1 MLMTIEKTRDFYKTY
16 DDLCDCA
23 YCRNYIREVKKA
35 YPDLDLYL
43 EQIGV
48 DIEKPFETMPGE
60 PENGFI
66 EYFGVQYIVIGD
78 KKNFSTR
85 KFGEVAIRLAKSY
98 PDPNLDGKYYVVELG
113 PIKLEWTIGEEL

>member
-1 MLMTIEKTRDFYKTY
+1 MTIEKTRDFYKTY

-48 DIEKPFETMPGE
+48 DIEKLFETMPGE

-66 EYFGVQYIVIGD
+66 EYFSVQYIVIGD

-98 PDPNLDGKYYVVELG
+98 PDPNLGGKYYVVELG
-113 PIKLEWTIGEEL
+113 PIKLEWKMGE

>member
-1 MLMTIEKTRDFYKTY
+1 MSIKETRDFYEKY
-16 DDLCDCA
+16 DDICNCA
-23 YCRNYIREVKKA
+23 YCRNYIREIKKS
-35 YPDLDLYL
+35 YPNLDLYL
-43 EQIGV
+43 DKIGV

-60 PENGFI
+60 PESGFI

-85 KFGEVAIRLAKSY
+85 KFVEVAIRLAKSY

-113 PIKLEWTIGEEL
+113 PIKLEWTIGE